1 MALSVGDK
9 LGPYELIAPIGAG
22 GMGEVWKARD
32 TRLDRIVAIKLLK
45 GQHSARFEQE
55 ARAIAALNHP
65 HICQIFD
72 VGPDYLVLE
81 YVKGTPLSGPL
92 PVEQAGRLAL
102 QIADALAAAHR
113 KAILH
118 RDLKPANVLVAETGA
133 KMLDFGL
140 ATSLIADDNRTRTIE
155 GSIMG
160 TPAYM
165 SPEQAQGQPLDERS
179 DIFSFGSLLY
189 EMLSG
194 EQAFRGESFA
204 ETLSSVLRDEP
215 ATLRISSPLV
225 KVATRCLKKAPAE
238 RFQSMAEVK
247 AALETKAE
255 AMIAD
260 ARGSIAVLPFVNM
273 SSDPQQEYFS
283 DGLAEDIINALVQV
297 SGLKVIAR
305 TSAFAFKGQN
315 TDVRRIAE
323 TLGVAHVLEGSVR
336 KASNRI
342 RVTAQLINAADGAHL
357 WSQRFDRDLVDV
369 FEVQD
374 EIAGAITSA
383 LRIRLGEARTL
394 YAPHPEAHEFLLKGR
409 YQFVKMTP
417 ESVTLAREY
426 FSKAVDID
434 RGYAAAHAAL
444 GACYAALGL
453 TVRVMPVR
461 EAVSAAAA
469 AAYRAVEVN
478 PSCAEGHALLC
489 SNAAFFDL
497 NWADAERRFTQAMR
511 NEPVPIEARR
521 ICAGYLFS
529 LGRPREAAEYMERV
543 VQEDPLNS
551 LFTLNLGICLHSAG
565 EHERAFECFWRA
577 LELNEKNFLAH
588 ANLGF
593 WLIEQGRTEDAA
605 EHLRVAY
612 KIAPANPTVVGGL
625 AANLNLMG
633 DEHGAAELLTPL
645 RSDPGTEAAFFGY
658 YSIVSDF
665 ERAAEWATKAIDSR
679 TFQMPFAL
687 QFACHKGL
695 RASKYWPALAKKMNL
710 PGF

>member
-1 MALSVGDK
+1 
-9 LGPYELIAPIGAG
+9 
-22 GMGEVWKARD
+22 
-32 TRLDRIVAIKLLK
+32 
-45 GQHSARFEQE
+45 
-55 ARAIAALNHP
+55 
-65 HICQIFD
+65 
-72 VGPDYLVLE
+72 
-81 YVKGTPLSGPL
+81 
-92 PVEQAGRLAL
+92 
-102 QIADALAAAHR
+102 
-113 KAILH
+113 
-118 RDLKPANVLVAETGA
+118 LKPANVLVAETGA

-140 ATSLIADDNRTRTIE
+140 ATSLIVDDGATRTIE
-155 GSIMG
+155 GSIVG

-194 EQAFRGESFA
+194 ERAFRGGSFA

-215 ATLRISSPLV
+215 AILSISSPLV
-225 KVATRCLKKAPAE
+225 EVAARCLRKAPAE

-247 AALETKAE
+247 AALETKVE
-255 AMIAD
+255 AARTAASTIAY

-273 SSDPQQEYFS
+273 SPDPQQEYFS

-297 SGLKVIAR
+297 SGLKVIAG

-342 RVTAQLINAADGAHL
+342 RVTAQLISAADGAHL
-357 WSQRFDRDLVDV
+357 WSQRYDRDLVDV

-383 LRIRLGEARTL
+383 LRVKLGGVRAL
-394 YAPHPEAHEFLLKGR
+394 YAPHPAAHELLLKGR

-417 ESVTLAREY
+417 ESVALAREY

-444 GACYAALGL
+444 GACYAALGF
-453 TVRVMPVR
+453 TVRTMPVR
-461 EAVSAAAA
+461 EAVAAAA
-469 AAYRAVEVN
+469 VAAYRAVEVD

-489 SNAAFFDL
+489 SSAAFFDF
-497 NWADAERRFTQAMR
+497 NWAEAERRFAQAMR

-551 LFTLNLGICLHSAG
+551 LFSLSLGICLHSAG
-565 EHERAFECFWRA
+565 EHERAFECFCRA
-577 LELNEKNFLAH
+577 LELNERNFLAH
-588 ANLGF
+588 TNLGF
-593 WLIEQGRTEDAA
+593 WLIEHGRTEDAA
-605 EHLRVAY
+605 EHLRIAY

-625 AANLNLMG
+625 AANQSLMG
-633 DEHGAAELLTPL
+633 DEHGARELLKPL
-645 RSDPGTEAAFFGY
+645 RSEPGTEAAFFGY
-658 YSIVSDF
+658 YSIVGNF

-687 QFACHKGL
+687 QFACHKSL